1 MYTGD
6 VLRPG
11 PKEQVHIGPGKCM
24 CQAGRGDLR
33 VVTRALDLEGQVGCC
48 EGAEKEGR
56 ALPMEALAWTGGL
69 SSGDGWQCGG
79 LACGRHS
86 GGEAEGAGRAEQ
98 RAQKATLTQP
108 RLAYRIRQGGR
119 F

>member
-33 VVTRALDLEGQVGCC
+33 VVTCALEGQVGCC

-56 ALPMEALAWTGGL
+56 ALPMEALAWDGQAELWGWLAVWQVGL
-69 SSGDGWQCGG
+69 W
-79 LACGRHS
+79 
-86 GGEAEGAGRAEQ
+86 EAQWR
-98 RAQKATLTQP
+98 
-108 RLAYRIRQGGR
+108 
-119 F
+119 